1 MKLHADAPTH
11 LNAVTAYGPGFV
23 QINLVRHAAS
33 VVVAPDG
40 VTPWQ
45 VDHFDT
51 FEPDA
56 VPVPAGCEVLLIGT
70 GERQRFVHPRRLRA
84 WHAAR
89 LGFEF
94 MDTAAACRTYN
105 ILMNEGRRV
114 AAALIVERAGT

>member
-1 MKLHADAPTH
+1 LKLHADSPTH

-23 QINLVRHAAS
+23 QINQVRHAAS

-40 VTPWQ
+40 VTPWSI
-45 VDHFDT
+45 DHFDA

-56 VPVPAGCEVLLIGT
+56 VPLPAGCEVLLIGT
-70 GERQRFVHPRRLRA
+70 GERQRFAPPRLLRN

-89 LGFEF
+89 FGFEF

-105 ILMNEGRRV
+105 ILMGEGRRV
-114 AAALIVERAGT
+114 VAALIVEKAR